1 MIWVIVALVGGYLLR
16 NIPFIRNYIGMLTLI
31 IVLVYFRQLLP
42 LLKQKRGELILML
55 INREMD
61 G

>member
-31 IVLVYFRQLLP
+31 IVLVYFRQLLS
-42 LLKQKRGELILML
+42 LLKQKKRVVNIDV
-55 INREMD
+55 N
-61 G
+61 

>member
-42 LLKQKRGELILML
+42 LLKQKKRVVNIDV